1 MQQQTISHEL
11 RHIYQITILFLRNL
25 CHTYVLITLLD
36 TAWKESKYGVISGP
50 YFAVFDLNTVKY
62 GPEITPYLDSF
73 HVVIQ
78 LGKDTLPNPANIY
91 LFKVNNRNIRK
102 RPGICSKLTKK
113 YQKDIIKVV
122 LVSSLLT
129 LT

>member
-50 YFAVFDLNTVKY
+50 YCAVFELNTVKY
-62 GPEITPYLDSF
+62 GPEITPY
-73 HVVIQ
+73 
-78 LGKDTLPNPANIY
+78 
-91 LFKVNNRNIRK
+91 
-102 RPGICSKLTKK
+102 
-113 YQKDIIKVV
+113 
-122 LVSSLLT
+122 
-129 LT
+129 